1 MVGVGELGLF
11 CGGGGNSC
19 LLVSLLLSAGGG
31 EGDLPDVVPG
41 LCCLYL
47 ATRGCGLLLS
57 DVVHRATGL
66 SDEILLTLRHQ
77 SLMTLQCNTR
87 YLSCLLVVVVVV
99 VICHLSS
106 VICHNEH
113 HVCETFVIIDIKINC
128 FCYQHQQ

>member
-1 MVGVGELGLF
+1 MLGIGELGLF
-11 CGGGGNSC
+11 SGGEGNSC

-31 EGDLPDVVPG
+31 EGDVVPG
-41 LCCLYL
+41 LCCL

-77 SLMTLQCNTR
+77 SLKTLQCNTR
-87 YLSCLLVVVVVV
+87 YLSCLLVVVS
-99 VICHLSS
+99 HLSS

-128 FCYQHQQ
+128 FCTSINNNIIIF